1 MMSKKIIK
9 KRTMRIQ
16 IVTVKKGNNN
26 EKLKI

>member
-16 IVTVKKGNNN
+16 IVTVKKENNN